1 MANEYINTSS
11 YNNFLNE
18 INVLKTQF
26 KGIKNSMIN
35 LYPDYKLTSDKKGF
49 KDEIS
54 HLEKFLENVRS
65 LENRIKSATQ
75 NNYNNMKASERII
88 RLNKYKLDSIEND
101 LKNNVKMNNSG
112 SVLKTDKYNKNIE
125 EYLKSYF
132 FVFTILLMGG
142 FIYNKVKN

>member
-1 MANEYINTSS
+1 MEGEYINTSS
-11 YNNFLNE
+11 YKTFLNE

-26 KGIKNSMIN
+26 KGIKNSMIK
-35 LYPDYKLTSDKKGF
+35 LYPEYKLTSDKKGF

-54 HLEKFLENVRS
+54 HLEKFLENVKS
-65 LENRIKSATQ
+65 LENRINSATQ
-75 NNYNNMKASERII
+75 NNYNIMKASERII
-88 RLNKYKLDSIEND
+88 RLNKYKLDSIEDD
-101 LKNNVKMNNSG
+101 LENNVKMNNSG
-112 SVLKTDKYNKNIE
+112 SVLKMDKYNKNIE